1 MEFALLGWPAANP
14 TLRLDYR
21 RFSYAGKFVTGG
33 TGVAVIRGEAAESA
47 TATAKATAAD
57 SNDDSDSAANTN
69 DSNND
74 DADNNN
80 DDADS
85 AANAHETESLASLP
99 DGVEEADFADGILAA
114 ITFSPDRTDSSV
126 LKIRYLTVRDDLRG
140 GGRQLGPRLVAFL
153 TSRAAAAGYDRIAIA
168 VNNAFSYHALYKA
181 GFTYTDRETGLAELV
196 LSRPISEPAAASR
209 SGYQRGL
216 DVFRERTGLSTAE
229 MAFLAAHDDTEP
241 PSLLA
246 AIASGVPLSTPD
258 E

>member
-1 MEFALLGWPAANP
+1 MEFALLGWADTDP

-33 TGVAVIRGEAAESA
+33 TGVAVIRGDAAESA
-47 TATAKATAAD
+47 ADDAPAVDSDDETAT
-57 SNDDSDSAANTN
+57 NT
-69 DSNND
+69 DP
-74 DADNNN
+74 
-80 DDADS
+80 
-85 AANAHETESLASLP
+85 ESMASLP
-99 DGVEEADFADGILAA
+99 DGVAESEFADGVLAA
-114 ITFSPDRTDSSV
+114 ITFSPDRSDSST

-140 GGRQLGPRLVAFL
+140 DGKQLGPQLVAFL
-153 TSRAAAAGYDRIAIA
+153 TSKAAVANYDRIAIA

-196 LSRPISEPAAASR
+196 LDRPIGEPAVASQ

-216 DVFRERTGLSTAE
+216 DVFREREGLSTAE
-229 MAFLAAHDDTEP
+229 TEFLDAYDDADP

-246 AIASGVPLSTPD
+246 AVASGVRLSTPD

>member
-1 MEFALLGWPAANP
+1 MEFALLGWPAADP

-69 DSNND
+69 DSN
-74 DADNNN
+74 DN
-80 DDADS
+80 ADS
-85 AANAHETESLASLP
+85 AANADETESLASLP

-229 MAFLAAHDDTEP
+229 MAFLAAHDDAEP

-246 AIASGVPLSTPD
+246 AVASGVPLSTPD